1 MVNIVSVHC
10 CAFQWN
16 TQINKW
22 LTLGW
27 KRGILT
33 VTAPVSWVS
42 QKPPKISILH
52 LHQLIKFSLTPWP
65 GQICS
70 LFSILQMRELGNRR
84 MLVIYRGLNAS
95 SVMADPKQR
104 QIRLLCFPASEKH
117 KGDPLRRKRGSV
129 KAFLQRPLNQYL
141 QTSCSGIKAPW

>member
-1 MVNIVSVHC
+1 MVNTVSVHRC
-10 CAFQWN
+10 TFQWN

-27 KRGILT
+27 KQDILT
-33 VTAPVSWVS
+33 ITAHVSWVS
-42 QKPPKISILH
+42 QKPLKISILH

-65 GQICS
+65 GLICS
-70 LFSILQMRELGNRR
+70 LFPILQMRELGNRR

-117 KGDPLRRKRGSV
+117 KRDPLRKKGGQWKPFCRDLWTNTCRHHAV
-129 KAFLQRPLNQYL
+129 A
-141 QTSCSGIKAPW
+141 